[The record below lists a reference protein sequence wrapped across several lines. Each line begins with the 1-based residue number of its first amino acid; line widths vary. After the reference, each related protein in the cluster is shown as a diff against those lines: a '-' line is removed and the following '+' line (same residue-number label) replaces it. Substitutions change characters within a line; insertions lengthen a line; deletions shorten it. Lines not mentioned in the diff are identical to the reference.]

1 MKLLPPIALGA
12 LCFSLTACSS
22 NRPAL
27 KTSLAQRGSTQHP
40 LFVGTSVDG
49 DTVVAAT
56 HYDAVNGLAVTADE
70 IGLAT
75 NDGMTCIREMPTGTH
90 VPMWICRFD
99 KDRAARREQLRNALD
114 KPLTKTQMQSGPSC
128 TNRAF

>member
-1 MKLLPPIALGA
+1 MKLLRSIAFVVSF
-12 LCFSLTACSS
+12 FSLLACSS
-22 NRPAL
+22 NRAAL
-27 KTSLAQRGSTQHP
+27 KTSLAQRGTTQHP
-40 LFVGTSVDG
+40 LFVGTSIDG

-56 HYDAVNGLAVTADE
+56 HYDAVTAND

-75 NDGMTCIREMPTGTH
+75 NDGMTCMREMPTGTH

-99 KDRAARREQLRNALD
+99 KDREAKREEVRNMLD
-114 KPLTKTQMQSGPSC
+114 KPLSKTQMQSGPSC